1 MKHNQ
6 LIAACALALMSSV
19 AAAQTGT
26 FTVKAKE
33 NSSTGGAGLA
43 TFNLMAGDTFTVSVD
58 PNDLWNAGALPR
70 WSNANGLTG
79 QLYSPTLDPDFM
91 NDPAYSSLPNETL
104 IGGDFATWSQ
114 AGLTAHYGSLVGQID
129 SGAYF
134 KIGTSYSGT
143 AASGGTLKLFYWD
156 SNNYDNTGSIAAT
169 VTAVPEPETYAL
181 MLAGL
186 GLVGFMARRRAVS
199 VS

>member
-33 NSSTGGAGLA
+33 NSSTSGVGLA
-43 TFNLMAGDTFTVSVD
+43 TFNLMAGDMFTVSVD
-58 PNDLWNAGALPR
+58 PNDLWNAGELPR
-70 WSNANGLTG
+70 WSNADGLTG
-79 QLYSPTLDPDFM
+79 DLFMTTTTDPEVGQSVGTKIGQLFSNYTQG
-91 NDPAYSSLPNETL
+91 N
-104 IGGDFATWSQ
+104 
-114 AGLTAHYGSLVGQID
+114 LTAPFGTLVGQID

-169 VTAVPEPETYAL
+169 VTVVPEPETYAL

-186 GLVGFMARRRAVS
+186 GLVGITALRRRKLDV
-199 VS
+199 